1 MFINSL
7 KKIIKITE
15 KKDLQILSVIF
26 LLTFVN
32 MAIETIGIAMVIP
45 LLSFFTDSNF
55 LDNYEIINNLVF
67 KFFNNNDQ
75 VSYIYLTLIFFI
87 FLFIIK
93 FFFVIIFNRI
103 KFYFIYS
110 VSTNLQ
116 YRLLKKYM
124 FSNWEFL
131 TNNNSAILIRNIQSE
146 VGLMKG
152 QVYQPIIDLF
162 SEIILSLGITLLLI
176 LYEPKLSLMLLIV
189 FGATGL
195 LINFIF
201 KKKLNNLSIER
212 LKYAGDA
219 LKSLM
224 ETFSIIKEVKIYNKY
239 NFFLQKYNYLNKFHA
254 NIIMKVSNINIYPR
268 NFLEMISII
277 FLSILIIISIK
288 SGINFDKLLVLIGLY
303 VASAYRLLPSLNKLL
318 SGIQNFRIGKKVL
331 ENIYDQLET
340 KKLIEENNFLESSN
354 EIKFDKEIFLKN
366 FSFNFK
372 KGSKVI
378 ISDTNFKIIKNEN
391 IGIVGKSGEGKS
403 TIIHFILGLLS
414 PTEGQFLVDGV
425 EINPASLNWRK
436 KIGYVGQSFN
446 LLDDDIYQNILFGNP
461 SNENNLAK
469 VKNIIEKCELS
480 ELEKNLDLQK
490 KQSLGEK
497 ASKLSGGEI
506 QRIGIAR
513 ALFNSPEILIMDE
526 ATNSLDK
533 ITEKKILDMIYR
545 LSKNITLIMI
555 SHNIENLN
563 HCDKIFQ
570 LKDKKIQILKF
581 FWPIIF

>member
-1 MFINSL
+1 MIINSL
-7 KKIIKITE
+7 KKVVKITE
-15 KKDLQILSVIF
+15 KKDLQTLSVIF

-45 LLSFFTDSNF
+45 LISFFTDSNF

-67 KFFNNNDQ
+67 KVFNNNDQ
-75 VSYIYLTLIFFI
+75 ASYIYFTLIFFI
-87 FLFIIK
+87 FLFILK

-116 YRLLKKYM
+116 HRLLKKYM

-162 SEIILSLGITLLLI
+162 SEIMLSLGITLLLI
-176 LYEPKLSLMLLIV
+176 FYEPKLSLLLLIV
-189 FGATGL
+189 FGTAGL

-239 NFFLQKYNYLNKFHA
+239 NFFLKKYDYLNKFHA

-277 FLSILIIISIK
+277 FLSMLIIISIR

-340 KKLIEENNFLESSN
+340 KKLIEENNFLESNN

-366 FSFNFK
+366 VSFNFK
-372 KGSKVI
+372 IGSKII
-378 ISDTNFKIIKNEN
+378 ISDTDFKIIKNEN

-403 TIIHFILGLLS
+403 TIINFILGLLV
-414 PTEGQFLVDGV
+414 PTKGRFLVDGV

-461 SNENNLAK
+461 GNENNLAK
-469 VKNIIEKCELS
+469 AKNIIEECELS
-480 ELEKNLDLQK
+480 ELEKNLNLQK

-513 ALFNSPEILIMDE
+513 ALFNSPEILILDE
-526 ATNSLDK
+526 ATNSLDEL
-533 ITEKKILDMIYR
+533 TEKKILDMIYR

-555 SHNIENLN
+555 SHNIENLS
-563 HCDKIFQ
+563 HCDKIYE
-570 LKDKKIQILKF
+570 LKDKKIQTLK
-581 FWPIIF
+581 

>member
-239 NFFLQKYNYLNKFHA
+239 NFFLKKYDYLNKFHA

-372 KGSKVI
+372 KASKVI
-378 ISDTNFKIIKNEN
+378 ISDANFKIIKNEN

-403 TIIHFILGLLS
+403 TIINFILGLLS

-533 ITEKKILDMIYR
+533 LTEKKILDMIYR

-555 SHNIENLN
+555 SHNIENLS
-563 HCDKIFQ
+563 HCDKVFQ
-570 LKDKKIQILKF
+570 LKDKKIQILK
-581 FWPIIF
+581 

>member
-1 MFINSL
+1 
-7 KKIIKITE
+7 
-15 KKDLQILSVIF
+15 
-26 LLTFVN
+26 
-32 MAIETIGIAMVIP
+32 
-45 LLSFFTDSNF
+45 
-55 LDNYEIINNLVF
+55 
-67 KFFNNNDQ
+67 
-75 VSYIYLTLIFFI
+75 
-87 FLFIIK
+87 
-93 FFFVIIFNRI
+93 
-103 KFYFIYS
+103 
-110 VSTNLQ
+110 
-116 YRLLKKYM
+116 M

-239 NFFLQKYNYLNKFHA
+239 NFFLKKYDYLNKFHA

-372 KGSKVI
+372 KASKVI
-378 ISDTNFKIIKNEN
+378 ISDANFKIIKNEN

-403 TIIHFILGLLS
+403 TIINFILGLLS

-533 ITEKKILDMIYR
+533 LTEKKILDMIYR

-555 SHNIENLN
+555 SHNIENLS
-563 HCDKIFQ
+563 HCDKVFQ
-570 LKDKKIQILKF
+570 LKDKKIQILK
-581 FWPIIF
+581 

>member
-570 LKDKKIQILKF
+570 LKDKKKRSRYNYLSYT
-581 FWPIIF
+581 